1 VSELGDFRVPA
12 PPPAPVQP
20 AASAI
25 LWRPGPEGTELFL
38 VRRGNGRRFAPGF
51 SAFPGGHR
59 DPADAATPVHG
70 APAPLH
76 ADLACAA
83 RELFEETG
91 VLAAR
96 GAPLPGPEEQVR
108 LRRALED
115 GALDFRALLAGRGL
129 AVDGARFHPAG
140 RWVTPA
146 FFPVRFD
153 APFFLV
159 EARAG
164 EAPEV
169 WPGELSDGAFV
180 AAHRA
185 LDEWGRGDRLFL
197 PPNLWP
203 VRVAARGTPPDAAVM
218 AAPPREAYRMEYQRG
233 ILQVPLRTPTL
244 PPATHT
250 AAWLLDLGD
259 GVAVVDPGSPWPEEQ
274 ARLEALLAALAAE
287 GRPAREIWLT
297 HGHADHVGGV
307 APLAARGLPVRAHP
321 AIAPRLRGLAVT
333 PLGDGQLLAGR
344 WRVHA
349 TPGHARD
356 HVVFHDERSGAL
368 VAGDMVSTLSTI
380 VVDPPEGDMAAYEAS
395 LARLQAL
402 SPRALYPGHGP
413 AAPDGAGLLARY
425 LAHRAEREA
434 KVVAALDGPRRL
446 AEVTARAYDDVAP
459 EVLPVAERSCLAV
472 LVKLAAHGR
481 AAESGGFWRRL
492 P

>member
-1 VSELGDFRVPA
+1 
-12 PPPAPVQP
+12 
-20 AASAI
+20 
-25 LWRPGPEGTELFL
+25 
-38 VRRGNGRRFAPGF
+38 
-51 SAFPGGHR
+51 
-59 DPADAATPVHG
+59 VHG

-76 ADLACAA
+76 ADVACAA

-96 GAPLPGPEEQVR
+96 GAPLPALDELVR
-108 LRRALED
+108 LRRAVDD
-115 GALDFRALLAGRGL
+115 GALDFRALLADRRL
-129 AVDGARFHPAG
+129 EVDGARFLPAG

-159 EARAG
+159 EARP
-164 EAPEV
+164 EETPEV
-169 WPGELSDGAFV
+169 WPGELSHGAFV
-180 AAHRA
+180 PARRA
-185 LDEWGRGDRLFL
+185 LEEWARGDRLFL

-203 VRVAARGTPPDAAVM
+203 VRVAALGAPPDLALLV
-218 AAPPREAYRMEYQRG
+218 APPPEAYRMEYQRG

-250 AAWLLDLGD
+250 SAWLLDLGE

-274 ARLEALLAALAAE
+274 ARLDGLLASLAAE
-287 GRPAREIWLT
+287 GRPAREVWLT

-307 APLAARGLPVRAHP
+307 GPLAARGLPVRAHP
-321 AIAPRLRGLAVT
+321 AILPRLRGLAVS
-333 PLGDGQLLAGR
+333 PLAQGDLLAGR

-356 HVVFHDERSGAL
+356 HLVFHDERGGAL

-402 SPRALYPGHGP
+402 APRGLYPGHGP
-413 AAPDGAGLLARY
+413 AAPDGTALVARY
-425 LAHRAEREA
+425 RAHRVEREQR
-434 KVVAALDGPRRL
+434 VVAALSRPGTL
-446 AEVTARAYDDVAP
+446 GEVTVRAYQDVAP

-472 LVKLAAHGR
+472 LAKLAAAGR
-481 AAESGGFWRRL
+481 AVESGGLWRGV